1 MKPKYLL
8 GLLLL
13 AAIWGSSFLFIKIV
27 VPKVGVGITMSM
39 RVMIATAFL
48 VIVVCFNGKFPDL
61 KKNWWRYLLL
71 GLLNLVLP
79 TALIVF
85 SVSKINASTASI
97 LNAMTPLFTLLI
109 ARFWLNEK
117 LGLQKISGL
126 VLGLSGIIVLVGWSP
141 MPLNAPNGLALLASL
156 GAAISYGFGNVF
168 SRVKFAGAE
177 PMKTATGQMIAAA
190 VLVSP
195 ILFTDTASGMVY
207 TDILLLLMVLG
218 IVCTAL
224 AFILYFKLISHIG
237 SVNTS
242 MVTILVPVFGI
253 LWSAIFLNEP
263 ITLTLLIGLLFIVGG
278 LVLVLRP
285 ASVKADT
292 ANTVSNVKTQID
304 YFKQRVALK
313 SSSLE
318 KRNCLEGC

>member
-1 MKPKYLL
+1 MKPKDLL

-13 AAIWGSSFLFIKIV
+13 AAIWGSSFLFIKMV
-27 VPKVGVGITMSM
+27 VPRVGVGITMSM
-39 RVMIATAFL
+39 RVMIAAAFL
-48 VIVVCFNGKFPDL
+48 VIVVCANGKFPDL

-71 GLLNLVLP
+71 GLFNLVLP

-85 SVSKINASTASI
+85 SVSTINASTASI

-117 LGLQKISGL
+117 LGVQKISGL

-141 MPLNAPNGLALLASL
+141 MPLNASTGLALLASL

-207 TDILLLLMVLG
+207 TDVLLLLMVLG

-224 AFILYFKLISHIG
+224 AFILYFKLISRIG

-253 LWSAIFLNEP
+253 LWSAIFFNEP
-263 ITLTLLIGLLFIVGG
+263 VTQALLVSLLLITAGLL
-278 LVLVLRP
+278 LVLRP
-285 ASVKADT
+285 AKGNSVTTENPGT
-292 ANTVSNVKTQID
+292 AKPVIGFITKKTT
-304 YFKQRVALK
+304 RTLP
-313 SSSLE
+313 
-318 KRNCLEGC
+318 CTTT